1 MADDTA
7 KHKGLWF
14 RLSRRREQ
22 PGIPGPAE
30 SRSEATT
37 PWPVHPWQRYVA
49 LGDSFTEGIG
59 DPEPSVPGGHRG
71 WADRVAEVLSDGT
84 DDFAYAN
91 LAVRGKLIQQILDEQ
106 VEHALSLHPDLIT
119 ISGGGNDVIRPG
131 SDPDAVSAL
140 VEQAIAKLTR
150 DKATV
155 VLFTATDVGFSP
167 VFRGIRGKVAIYN
180 ENLRTIAAKYDCVVA
195 DQWPLK
201 EIQDTR
207 FWAPDRLHLNP
218 LGHHE
223 IARLVLAALNVPNEL
238 KPAEPEPAPVR
249 SWRAARSEDLSWA
262 REYLVP
268 WVLRRVRHQ
277 SSGDLVTA
285 KRPDAAPF
293 MLTKPD
299 DG

>member
-1 MADDTA
+1 MAEDTA
-7 KHKGLWF
+7 KHTGLWF

-22 PGIPGPAE
+22 AKPQGDAPDAG
-30 SRSEATT
+30 T

-49 LGDSFTEGIG
+49 VGDSFTEGIG
-59 DPEPSVPGGHRG
+59 DPEPSAPGGYRG

-106 VEHALSLHPDLIT
+106 VDQALALHPDLIT

-140 VEQAIAKLTR
+140 VEQAIARLSR
-150 DKATV
+150 DNATV

-180 ENLRTIAAKYDCVVA
+180 ENLRAIAAKYDCIVA

-207 FWAPDRLHLNP
+207 YWAPDRLHLNP

-223 IARLVLAALNVPNEL
+223 IARLVLAALNVPNDL
-238 KPAEPEPAPVR
+238 KPSQPEPAPAL
-249 SWRAARSEDLSWA
+249 SWREARGEDLSWA

-277 SSGDLVTA
+277 SSGDLVSA
-285 KRPDAAPF
+285 KRPDAGPF
-293 MLTKPD
+293 QTERPE
-299 DG
+299 GR

>member
-22 PGIPGPAE
+22 AE
-30 SRSEATT
+30 APDAIHTV

-106 VEHALSLHPDLIT
+106 VEPALSLHPDLIT

-180 ENLRTIAAKYDCVVA
+180 ENLRAIAAKYDCIVA

-223 IARLVLAALNVPNEL
+223 IARLVLAALNVPNTL
-238 KPAEPEPAPVR
+238 KPAEPEPAPAR
-249 SWRAARSEDLSWA
+249 SWREARSEDLSWA

-277 SSGDLVTA
+277 SSGDFVTA

-293 MLTKPD
+293 VLTKPD
-299 DG
+299 DD